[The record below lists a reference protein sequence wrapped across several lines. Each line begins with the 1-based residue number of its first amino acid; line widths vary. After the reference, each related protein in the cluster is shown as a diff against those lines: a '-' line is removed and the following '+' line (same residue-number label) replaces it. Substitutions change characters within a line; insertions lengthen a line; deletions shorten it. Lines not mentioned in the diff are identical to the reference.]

1 MTEITAGPPYEPT
14 VTDEETMGARKNIS
28 IKAVTTV
35 PTMTTFLGL
44 MHSEGS
50 LMGCKVLLMRTA

>member
-14 VTDEETMGARKNIS
+14 ATDEETSGARKNIS

-44 MHSEGS
+44 MRQRVASWGVKFYS
-50 LMGCKVLLMRTA
+50 

>member
-14 VTDEETMGARKNIS
+14 GTDEETIGARKNIR

-35 PTMTTFLGL
+35 PTMTTFLRL
-44 MHSEGS
+44 MPQRVTSWGV
-50 LMGCKVLLMRTA
+50 KFY

>member
-14 VTDEETMGARKNIS
+14 GTDEETIGARKNIS
-28 IKAVTTV
+28 IKAVATV

-44 MHSEGS
+44 MRQRVASRGVKFYS
-50 LMGCKVLLMRTA
+50 

>member
-14 VTDEETMGARKNIS
+14 VTDEETSGARKNIS

-35 PTMTTFLGL
+35 PTMTTFLRL
-44 MHSEGS
+44 MPQRVATWG
-50 LMGCKVLLMRTA
+50 V

>member
-14 VTDEETMGARKNIS
+14 GTEEETIGARKNIS

-35 PTMTTFLGL
+35 PAMTTFLRL
-44 MHSEGS
+44 MPQRVVSWGVKFYS
-50 LMGCKVLLMRTA
+50 

>member
-14 VTDEETMGARKNIS
+14 ATDEETIGAKKNIS

-44 MHSEGS
+44 MPQRVASSGVKFYS
-50 LMGCKVLLMRTA
+50 